1 MTQLVGSILDNG
13 GALYT
18 NANNPRGWNFQIT
31 ASGLAAVLKFK
42 AAISTTFK
50 FGIYL
55 NNAIGGTPTTLLAYT
70 GDIVATAGN
79 TYTLAL
85 NNDIMLYAGQFIT
98 IAVKTAVGGN
108 TIAGT
113 SAVTTTQRNSG
124 NDTNF
129 AEALDAVWSHTG
141 VSTTNTPM
149 IWLESTQVSIVGI
162 DRLTDGLV
170 STVTLSD
177 PVTAITSFNISDA
190 HHTLVINSGISG
202 SNNVWTFTAPAVI
215 DLVSGLKVGAVTIN
229 AVTNLNTTIN
239 FNSNYVKPTFTSVLI
254 TNIDT
259 NNLLVGSD
267 TPLSL
272 NDQFLFDSTKGL
284 INEYGTYD
292 YNHTEFI
299 GVQTAWHYSTIDF
312 KWRSIEIENSLTGPI
327 EMPTVNQF
335 YFASKAGISVSTST
349 LSNPITITGVGS
361 GIDVPYTL
369 DAGTLEKSINS
380 GASWNTVPN
389 TGNVRLNDQLRINL
403 TSSSVT
409 DTITTALLTVGD
421 VTSDFVISTGAPNN
435 VPISIV
441 GGEYQISTDGGNTWG
456 SWTSLAGT
464 VRLNDLV
471 RVRVLTSGD
480 GETATTATLNVGG
493 VESTYTATTVATV
506 PNDTTP
512 NTATVTPTTQASVNQ
527 TYTSNAVQILGMD
540 VGIDVPCSVVGG
552 AYQIS
557 TDGGTSWSAASSTPS
572 TIRNGNY
579 FRLIGQSALL
589 DNTSRNVVFT
599 VGTDVTTSYTYTI
612 TTALPI
618 RVIDLT
624 TKITKN
630 TVSPIYD
637 TKAPTGRGASEIVLI
652 PGNRTTLLNSD
663 QSVNSSLWL
672 LNVPN
677 FTTATVKL
685 RQNVTKSRGNV
696 EVQINNTVGL
706 PNGNN
711 KMYLCKVNSSNTVIG
726 FKRVN
731 ISIT

>member
-31 ASGLAAVLKFK
+31 ASGLASVLKFK

-527 TYTSNAVQILGMD
+527 TYTSNAVQIMGMD